1 MANVD
6 GNIPLTISAKVN
18 LSNTN
23 LAADLA
29 GRLQGTINKV
39 MSSLKISDKGI
50 TSQLETIFS
59 SNRGLLQLNDL
70 IGQLSDEFKSLGHF
84 DTFKDLSDDAYQ
96 AYWSISRLRDEVVN
110 MLRGYQDVTMMTEN
124 GFKDV
129 SVESPI
135 DFVGASDIIVRI
147 IKLLQSY
154 NNQLD
159 LMDSAL
165 RNLVTEPPWV
175 DFPESLNATATS
187 ANATADAVNNVN
199 NVLLESSQ
207 IDASSALQS
216 YTTKTITLRQILSGM
231 GTAFRAV
238 GHAGVWA
245 FTSLGTSANTL
256 HSVFQRLVPIVE
268 KVKSIISKIGVVM
281 SALGSA
287 AKRVFGTIGSGVKA
301 LAGRFSN
308 LKKSADSSLDGFG
321 KKAKRITLQMVKAMI
336 GVRGL
341 YMLFRKMKSAFT
353 ESFNSMAEAV
363 PEVNAVM
370 TEFKGALNNVKMSLA
385 TAFQPILQVVLPIL
399 TSFLNVISRVLVA
412 LGNFFAILTGQ
423 GYIYEWTD
431 ATNGYADAI
440 GNTGKAAKKAKR
452 DLMGFDEIN
461 RLSEKDTGSGGGGS
475 GGGAGG
481 GGDYSKIPATDP
493 NGAISK
499 FIERIKAAWKASD
512 FTDIGAWI
520 GEKIKSGLDS
530 FQKWLKSN
538 KGLAE
543 NAGKSLATFLNG
555 IFTVK
560 GLGTSFG
567 QTLGEIINLGLTGAH
582 SFLSYLDFTAAGE
595 LLGDALQGFFNESL
609 DWNLLGSTFAEA
621 FNGVFDFIGGAN
633 AKFDLGNLAQNI
645 TDTMNNVILYEIDW
659 ENMSSTVSDTFNNV
673 LNGVNTAVANFDFF
687 GAGTKIF
694 GALNDMLNNGIDW
707 DGLGTLFGN
716 SFNSIFDIVDAF
728 NVSFDLTAIGA
739 KLADALNTMIN
750 TMDIGKATASVSTAI
765 VNLLEGGITFI
776 KDTDWSGLG
785 RKIMVGISNIDFV
798 GVVGNL
804 GTLVGDAGKGV
815 ISLIQGGLDYMK
827 NNDGWKKAAQT
838 AFDALEAAW
847 NGLDLKNLIVNASLA
862 VKGIIQGSG
871 EFLIQCG
878 RIITTGIENIASEA
892 GKKGADYTAEREVKG
907 KIEFS
912 SPKVDAAAKWSD
924 VIAGWMSTL
933 GASEKA
939 IDSFRLV
946 ALERLAWADNFY
958 KWFGGTNEKIVANA
972 VTINSQVDEI
982 LRKVGLGGKSL
993 SELTSMDKQILSDMG
1008 YSYEELLRINAQ
1020 VDDVSEGTDTLAT
1033 NTMQAG
1039 NSFDTLSA
1047 KSADAK
1053 ESITGDFNDMSN
1065 QANQT
1070 ASDVEKSGQAG
1081 FGSLGKYGSGTINDV
1096 TSMMHLMPDAVK
1108 QSLADAE
1115 NRFGLF
1121 STNVGQTSA
1130 EANRNMENAFS
1141 NTGIWANG
1149 RLTSIMDSFNKLPS
1163 EIGEKSTSGY
1173 NNMTSAFDGTDKFAN
1188 QKLDIMKQ
1196 VFGQFSGFMKQT
1208 GLDANADFT
1217 GEFAGLQQWSETK
1230 LMDLMRAWDDG
1241 SSNGLSGWFGT
1252 TANNAYGAM
1261 TDELTQLVE
1270 FMAVTKDEMIH
1281 NLDDG
1286 SADGLVGW
1294 FGAEGTESY
1303 TAMAVPLSELEGF
1316 SQGVYDTLRT
1326 NIDDGSSNG
1335 MVGWFGDEGTNAY
1348 SAMTTPF
1355 DNTEGFAKDRWDA
1368 FKTGFGFGT
1377 TDSPMSTFSEQ
1388 FTTAYNTIDTIFSG
1402 MGGMAEAN
1410 WNQFK
1415 NGFSEVSTWFPSVF
1429 GTAWSDVEQ
1438 VFSKG
1443 GSVFQGMSESVLEP
1457 MKGIVNRIIEGTNQV
1472 VKNPFEGLN
1481 NRLRKLSE
1489 IEILG
1494 MRPFSWIK
1502 SLSIPQIPKLAKG
1515 GVIPPNKSFLAVL
1528 GDQKRGTNVE
1538 APLETIQQAVAD
1550 VMGSNNAEMMRGFA
1564 MVVDAINRKNLV
1576 IGDKEIGK
1584 AASRFN
1590 NRESIRR
1597 GYAL

>member
-59 SNRGLLQLNDL
+59 NNRGLLQLNDV
-70 IGQLSDEFKSLGHF
+70 IGQLSDEFKALGHF
-84 DTFKDLSDDAYQ
+84 DTFKDLSDGAYQ
-96 AYWSISRLRDEVVN
+96 AYWSISRLHDEVVK
-110 MLRGYQDVTMMTEN
+110 MLRGYEEMTMMTEN

-129 SVESPI
+129 SVETPI
-135 DFVGASDIIVRI
+135 DFVGASDSIVQI

-154 NNQLD
+154 NKQLD

-165 RNLVTEPPWV
+165 RNIVTEPPWV
-175 DFPESLNATATS
+175 DFPESLTETATS

-207 IDASSALQS
+207 IDASSAIQS

-245 FTSLGTSANTL
+245 FTSLGTSANTV

-268 KVKSIISKIGVVM
+268 KVKSIISKIGSIM
-281 SALGSA
+281 SALGSV

-321 KKAKRITLQMVKAMI
+321 KKAKRITLQMIKAMI

-341 YMLFRKMKSAFT
+341 YMLFRKLKSAFT
-353 ESFNSMAEAV
+353 ESFQSMAEAV

-370 TEFKGALNNVKMSLA
+370 NEFKVALNNVKMSLA

-461 RLSEKDTGSGGGGS
+461 RLSEKDNGSGGGGS

-512 FTDIGAWI
+512 FTDIGKWI

-538 KGLAE
+538 KSLAE

-645 TDTMNNVILYEIDW
+645 TDTMNNVIMYEIDW
-659 ENMSSTVSDTFNNV
+659 ENMSSVISDTFNNV
-673 LNGVNTAVANFDFF
+673 LNGLNTAVANFDFF

-707 DGLGTLFGN
+707 NGLGTLFGN
-716 SFNSIFDIVDAF
+716 SFNSIFDIIDSF

-739 KLADALNTMIN
+739 NLADALNTMIN

-785 RKIMVGISNIDFV
+785 RKIMVGVSNIDFV

-827 NNDGWKKAAQT
+827 DNDGWKKAAQT
-838 AFDALEAAW
+838 AFDALEKAW
-847 NGLDLKNLIVNASLA
+847 DGLDLKNLIVNASLA
-862 VKGIIQGSG
+862 VKDIIQGSG

-878 RIITTGIENIASEA
+878 RIITTKIENIASEA
-892 GKKGADYTAEREVKG
+892 GQKGADYTAEREVKG

-924 VIAGWMSTL
+924 VIAGWMNTL

-939 IDSFRLV
+939 VDSFRLV

-958 KWFGGTNEKIVANA
+958 KWFSGTNEKIVANA
-972 VTINSQVDEI
+972 VTINDQVDEI

-993 SELTSMDKQILSDMG
+993 SELTSMDKQILADMG
-1008 YSYEELLRINAQ
+1008 YSYDELLRINAQ
-1020 VDDVSEGTDTLAT
+1020 VENVGEGTDTLAA

-1039 NSFDTLSA
+1039 NSFDALSD

-1053 ESITGDFNDMSN
+1053 ESITGDFNAMSN

-1081 FGSLGKYGSGTINDV
+1081 FGGLGKYGSGTINDV
-1096 TSMMHLMPDAVK
+1096 ASMMHLMPDAVK

-1115 NRFGLF
+1115 SRFGLF
-1121 STNVGQTSA
+1121 STNVGKTSA
-1130 EANRNMENAFS
+1130 EANSNMENAFS
-1141 NTGIWANG
+1141 NTGIWASG

-1163 EIGEKSTSGY
+1163 EIGEKSASGY
-1173 NNMTSAFDGTDKFAN
+1173 NNMTSAFDDTDKFAN

-1241 SSNGLSGWFGT
+1241 SSNGLSGWFGA

-1281 NLDDG
+1281 NMDDG
-1286 SADGLVGW
+1286 GADGL
-1294 FGAEGTESY
+1294 
-1303 TAMAVPLSELEGF
+1303 
-1316 SQGVYDTLRT
+1316 
-1326 NIDDGSSNG
+1326 
-1335 MVGWFGDEGTNAY
+1335 VGWFGDEGTNAY

-1502 SLSIPQIPKLAKG
+1502 SLNIPQIPKLAKG

-1550 VMGSNNAEMMRGFA
+1550 VIGSNNAEMMRGFA

>member
-1 MANVD
+1 M
-6 GNIPLTISAKVN
+6 
-18 LSNTN
+18 
-23 LAADLA
+23 
-29 GRLQGTINKV
+29 
-39 MSSLKISDKGI
+39 
-50 TSQLETIFS
+50 
-59 SNRGLLQLNDL
+59 
-70 IGQLSDEFKSLGHF
+70 
-84 DTFKDLSDDAYQ
+84 
-96 AYWSISRLRDEVVN
+96 
-110 MLRGYQDVTMMTEN
+110 
-124 GFKDV
+124 
-129 SVESPI
+129 
-135 DFVGASDIIVRI
+135 
-147 IKLLQSY
+147 
-154 NNQLD
+154 
-159 LMDSAL
+159 
-165 RNLVTEPPWV
+165 
-175 DFPESLNATATS
+175 
-187 ANATADAVNNVN
+187 
-199 NVLLESSQ
+199 
-207 IDASSALQS
+207 
-216 YTTKTITLRQILSGM
+216 
-231 GTAFRAV
+231 
-238 GHAGVWA
+238 
-245 FTSLGTSANTL
+245 
-256 HSVFQRLVPIVE
+256 
-268 KVKSIISKIGVVM
+268 
-281 SALGSA
+281 
-287 AKRVFGTIGSGVKA
+287 
-301 LAGRFSN
+301 
-308 LKKSADSSLDGFG
+308 
-321 KKAKRITLQMVKAMI
+321 
-336 GVRGL
+336 
-341 YMLFRKMKSAFT
+341 
-353 ESFNSMAEAV
+353 
-363 PEVNAVM
+363 
-370 TEFKGALNNVKMSLA
+370 
-385 TAFQPILQVVLPIL
+385 
-399 TSFLNVISRVLVA
+399 
-412 LGNFFAILTGQ
+412 
-423 GYIYEWTD
+423 
-431 ATNGYADAI
+431 
-440 GNTGKAAKKAKR
+440 
-452 DLMGFDEIN
+452 
-461 RLSEKDTGSGGGGS
+461 
-475 GGGAGG
+475 
-481 GGDYSKIPATDP
+481 
-493 NGAISK
+493 
-499 FIERIKAAWKASD
+499 
-512 FTDIGAWI
+512 
-520 GEKIKSGLDS
+520 
-530 FQKWLKSN
+530 
-538 KGLAE
+538 
-543 NAGKSLATFLNG
+543 
-555 IFTVK
+555 
-560 GLGTSFG
+560 
-567 QTLGEIINLGLTGAH
+567 
-582 SFLSYLDFTAAGE
+582 
-595 LLGDALQGFFNESL
+595 LGDALQGFFNESL

-645 TDTMNNVILYEIDW
+645 TDTMNNVIMYEIDW
-659 ENMSSTVSDTFNNV
+659 ENMSSTISDTFNNV
-673 LNGVNTAVANFDFF
+673 LNGLNTAVANFDFF

-707 DGLGTLFGN
+707 NGLGTLFGN

-739 KLADALNTMIN
+739 KLADALNTMIT

-785 RKIMVGISNIDFV
+785 RKIMVGVSNIDFV

-827 NNDGWKKAAQT
+827 DNDGWKKAAQT
-838 AFDALEAAW
+838 AFDALEKAW
-847 NGLDLKNLIVNASLA
+847 DGLDLKNLIVNASLA
-862 VKGIIQGSG
+862 VKDIIQGPG

-878 RIITTGIENIASEA
+878 RIITTKIENFASEA
-892 GKKGADYTAEREVKG
+892 GQKGGEFTKEREQAG
-907 KIEFS
+907 AGFQTRGAELLGS
-912 SPKVDAAAKWSD
+912 LS
-924 VIAGWMSTL
+924 VIVAGWMTAL
-933 GASEKA
+933 DASKESVDA
-939 IDSFRLV
+939 FRMV
-946 ALERLAWADNFY
+946 SLERLSWADNWF
-958 KWFGGTNEKIVANA
+958 KWFNSTNEPTKHLVKSLLDSSDTLSN
-972 VTINSQVDEI
+972 QVDEI
-982 LRKVGLGGKSL
+982 LRQVGLGGKSL
-993 SELTSMDKQILSDMG
+993 SELTSMDKQILADMG
-1008 YSYEELLRINAQ
+1008 YSYDELLRINAQ
-1020 VDDVSEGTDTLAT
+1020 VENVGEGTDTLAA

-1039 NSFDTLSA
+1039 NSFDDLAEKSASA
-1047 KSADAK
+1047 KD
-1053 ESITGDFNDMSN
+1053 SINSDFNSMSN

-1081 FGSLGKYGSGTINDV
+1081 FGGLGKYGSGTINDV
-1096 TSMMHLMPDAVK
+1096 ASMMHLMPDAVK

-1121 STNVGQTSA
+1121 STNVGKTSA
-1130 EANRNMENAFS
+1130 EANSNMENAFS
-1141 NTGIWANG
+1141 NTGIWASG

-1163 EIGEKSTSGY
+1163 EIGEKSASGY
-1173 NNMTSAFDGTDKFAN
+1173 NNMTSAFDDTDKFAN

-1241 SSNGLSGWFGT
+1241 SSNGLSGWFGA

-1281 NLDDG
+1281 NMDDG
-1286 SADGLVGW
+1286 GADGLVGW
-1294 FGAEGTESY
+1294 FGTEGTESY

-1316 SQGVYDTLRT
+1316 SQGIYDTLRT
-1326 NIDDGSSNG
+1326 NIDDSSSNG

-1377 TDSPMSTFSEQ
+1377 TDSPMSTFGEQ

-1415 NGFSEVSTWFPSVF
+1415 NGFSEVSTWFPTVF

-1502 SLSIPQIPKLAKG
+1502 SLNIPQIPKLAKG

-1550 VMGSNNAEMMRGFA
+1550 VIGSNNAEMMRGFA